1 MQNNYNAF
9 SEESLYI
16 HGAVP
21 HEKPYRPIS
30 YPIYQTSTFENPG
43 LSKGCDFSYTR
54 CENPTRNSLE
64 RTLAQAEC
72 GKLCFA
78 FSSGLSAILSVFST
92 LEYGSHVILSEDIYG
107 GTYRLLNVIFKK
119 FGVEAT
125 LVDFRDIC
133 SLENAICKNTKLLF
147 AETPSNPMC
156 RVTDIE
162 KCAKIAHEHNA
173 LLCIDNTFMTPYFQK
188 PLLLGADIVVHSGT
202 KYLSGHNDTSAGFVI
217 VNDKTIAEKIDY
229 ILKTEG
235 TGLSPFDSWLVM
247 RGLKTLELR
256 MKRHDENG
264 KRIFEW
270 LRCNRNVERVYYA
283 GNPDFDDYE
292 VSKKQANGFGGMLS
306 IRLKYISL
314 VDKILTGGTTIIFA
328 ESLGG
333 VESLITYP
341 ITQTHATTPK
351 ELRSR
356 LGIDEKLVRLSCG
369 IEPYSDII
377 CDLEKVLGCNL

>member
-1 MQNNYNAF
+1 MQNNYNTF

-16 HGAVP
+16 HGATP
-21 HEKPYRPIS
+21 REKPYRPIS
-30 YPIYQTSTFENPG
+30 YPIYQSSTFENPG
-43 LSKGCDFSYTR
+43 LYKECNYSYTR
-54 CENPTRNSLE
+54 CTNPTRDNLE
-64 RTLAQAEC
+64 KILARAEC
-72 GKLCFA
+72 GSRCFA
-78 FSSGLSAILSVFST
+78 FSSGLSAILSVFSI
-92 LEYGSHVILSEDIYG
+92 LESGSHVILSEDIYG
-107 GTYRLLNVIFKK
+107 GTYRLLNVIFRK
-119 FGVEAT
+119 FGIEST

-133 SLENAICKNTKLLF
+133 SLEKAICKNTKLLF

-156 RVTDIE
+156 RITDIE
-162 KCAKIAHEHNA
+162 KCARIAHEHNA

-217 VNDKTIAEKIDY
+217 VKDESIAEKIDY

-256 MKRHDENG
+256 MKRHNENG
-264 KRIFEW
+264 MKVFQW
-270 LRCNRNVERVYYA
+270 LKNNRNVEKVYYA
-283 GNPDFDDYE
+283 GNPECENYS
-292 VSKKQANGFGGMLS
+292 VAKKQACGFGGMLS
-306 IRLKYISL
+306 VRLKYVSL
-314 VDKILTGGTTIIFA
+314 VDKILTGGNTIIFA

-333 VESLITYP
+333 TESLITYP

-351 ELRSR
+351 ELRTR
-356 LGIDEKLVRLSCG
+356 LGIDEKLIRLSCG

-377 CDLEKVLGCNL
+377 CDLEKALGSNL